1 MRYANRHNKNAFG
14 SLGMFHH
21 LLNDFFDV
29 AQESEKVIEKL
40 PSFIRANVSEK
51 DDKFM
56 INLELPGIDK
66 KSVNLEI
73 EDRVL
78 IVSVNKPKDENSD
91 QFVRREFNYGEAKRR
106 FKLSNAVDTSNIEA
120 EMNHGIL
127 QITLAKKPAFVP
139 KDIKIK

>member
-1 MRYANRHNKNAFG
+1 MRYTHRNSKNAFG

-29 AQESEKVIEKL
+29 AQEAEKVIEKL
-40 PSFIRANVSEK
+40 PSFIRANVSEQ
-51 DDKFM
+51 DDKYL

-66 KSVNLEI
+66 KSVSLEI

-78 IVSVNKPKDENSD
+78 VVSVNKSKEDNSD
-91 QFVRREFNYGEAKRR
+91 QFVRREFNYADAKRR
-106 FKLSNAVDTSNIEA
+106 FKLSKAVDTSNIQA